1 MPIGALILLP
11 ISILVCAS
19 IFIALVASISNVVQF
34 KSVAEAF
41 DTPILI
47 PLVPSRA
54 IIPVVSIS
62 IPLVPASISIPPS
75 LADVFKWM
83 APVPDLELSISII
96 PLVFKSKPLV
106 PASISI
112 PPPVSEALM

>member
-1 MPIGALILLP
+1 M
-11 ISILVCAS
+11 
-19 IFIALVASISNVVQF
+19 SNVVQF

-47 PLVPSRA
+47 PLVPSKE

-75 LADVFKWM
+75 LADVFK
-83 APVPDLELSISII
+83 
-96 PLVFKSKPLV
+96 
-106 PASISI
+106 
-112 PPPVSEALM
+112 